1 MVPSNKP
8 PAVYGGDE
16 HVVAAE
22 VTARPRPQPDRQL
35 VPGQRRGAVELGE
48 AASLGVG
55 VVAEA
60 EVRAAARPGPA
71 RAPRPRQRGGVQQRP
86 GRRGLGRPPAAVL
99 AALGAGGHPRPGSV
113 PPGGAPGAQGAGW
126 CVVHSYSGTYEV
138 VQTVPAGMSL
148 W

>member
-1 MVPSNKP
+1 MVPSNNP

-16 HVVAAE
+16 HIVAAE
-22 VTARPRPQPDRQL
+22 VAARPGPQPDRQL

-48 AASLGVG
+48 AASLRVG

-60 EVRAAARPGPA
+60 EVRAPARPGPA

-99 AALGAGGHPRPGSV
+99 AAL
-113 PPGGAPGAQGAGW
+113 
-126 CVVHSYSGTYEV
+126 
-138 VQTVPAGMSL
+138 
-148 W
+148 

>member
-48 AASLGVG
+48 AASLRVR
-55 VVAEA
+55 VVAQA
-60 EVRAAARPGPA
+60 QVGAAAHTLARRARPA
-71 RAPRPRQRGGVQQRP
+71 FKRFFFISAF
-86 GRRGLGRPPAAVL
+86 LTL
-99 AALGAGGHPRPGSV
+99 ACS
-113 PPGGAPGAQGAGW
+113 
-126 CVVHSYSGTYEV
+126 
-138 VQTVPAGMSL
+138 
-148 W
+148 